1 MNSPTP
7 TTIQPASGARD
18 GGRSPNQEH
27 SPDFCGE
34 LAAQS
39 PHYIKRRSRIQPT
52 TVIATLAALA
62 YQMGEMV
69 IQAPPRLS
77 RPLSDLSAAS
87 VPGPPPPP
95 RLRRPSPTS
104 PPLRSLVR
112 PAAASPPQS
121 DLSAASVPGPPRRG
135 FAARCEAGLCPAVSP
150 PKDLG
155 LCPWFGLRPSAFA

>member
-27 SPDFCGE
+27 SPDLCGE

-69 IQAPPRLS
+69 IQAPPRLR
-77 RPLSDLSAAS
+77 RPQYNLSAAS
-87 VPGPPPPP
+87 VPGPPLRRGFAAPVRPLRRFAAPGPPPPP

-104 PPLRSLVR
+104 P
-112 PAAASPPQS
+112 
-121 DLSAASVPGPPRRG
+121 
-135 FAARCEAGLCPAVSP
+135 
-150 PKDLG
+150 
-155 LCPWFGLRPSAFA
+155 